1 MTAALATKTFKNDSK
16 DKYRTNGATDT
27 QVDLIIDLTL
37 EAGFSAP
44 TVEKI
49 ATWDMIKGAE
59 LIEWF
64 SARKLNRRMNAI
76 VPNGKYALRAS
87 AMPWYKGGNDIVFY
101 EVSLETKPGK
111 WQGFVGI
118 DQIAGEDNHRV
129 TGANRYRVL
138 EAIAADLE
146 GAAALFGQELVRCGI
161 CNRKLT
167 VKDSRERGIGP
178 KCASRLG
185 F

>member
-1 MTAALATKTFKNDSK
+1 MTAALATKTFKNDAK
-16 DKYRTNGATDT
+16 DKYNTNGATDE

-37 EAGFSAP
+37 EAGKAAP
-44 TVEKI
+44 AAEQI
-49 ATWDMIKGAE
+49 ATWDMLKGAE

-101 EVSLETKPGK
+101 EVSLVTTPGK
-111 WQGFVGI
+111 WMGFVGI

-129 TGANRYRVL
+129 TGVTRIRVL

-167 VKDSRERGIGP
+167 VQASRDRGIGP
-178 KCASRLG
+178 RCASRLG